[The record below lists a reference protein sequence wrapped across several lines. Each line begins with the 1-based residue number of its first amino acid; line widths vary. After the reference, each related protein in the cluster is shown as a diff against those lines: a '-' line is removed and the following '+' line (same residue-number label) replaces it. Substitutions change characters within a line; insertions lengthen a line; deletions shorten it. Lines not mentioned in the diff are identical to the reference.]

1 MSYLSISG
9 EDRWLCTLLLQAGYK
24 VEYSAAA
31 DALTYCPET
40 FAEFYNQRRRWAPS
54 TMANIVDLIGSFTH
68 TVEKNNNISSVYMI
82 YQILLFASSLIAP
95 GTILLSIAGS
105 FRVIL
110 QTSFVSSYVLAIEPA
125 VFYVFICMTCKQ
137 KTQLTV
143 AALMSA
149 GYAIIM
155 TVTIIG
161 TLVSYLMGD
170 ALNPNLLF
178 FCCLVGFFLIA
189 ALMHP
194 QEMGCLLPAPMFF
207 LCVPSGYLL
216 LTIYSLCNLNVVTW
230 GTRESMEIKTPEQKK
245 NDEEEARRIAE
256 AKKNKKG
263 ILDWLGINKFLQDMK
278 DFFSSFA
285 NSKQVAEPSENTQL
299 LTQMLEAVQN
309 MNRSHSVAPARHPTV
324 LARDPTM
331 LEPVQR
337 AQTILETLEPP
348 RPVRDDMVNPKWL
361 EVDTVGSGY
370 QQPLSLKEATFWR
383 KFIDM
388 YLLPIDADKVKE
400 ERTARELAELRTFV
414 VMGFSIINFLWIVT
428 TFLLQYLGEDDA
440 IRDKLYVPIG
450 SGSKRERLEPFGL
463 LFLVFFTL
471 VLILQFFASV
481 VHRLGTLLHLLA
493 VTDLSG
499 FGNNLDEFFN
509 LVEKTGNL
517 GDIDETSTVYNDPPT
532 QIDDDE
538 APLLPARPSRQQL
551 IRMMTKQMS
560 RVQHNKSDPIPR
572 RRTTPRKARGPQVV
586 HADPQLLTQ
595 NFRRI
600 MGKQKSMLPHNRGLG
615 RRVIREPYT
624 EEDRR
629 SLMDTL
635 HRQRG
640 HRRTLYNS
648 DYRQRRDRHGEHR
661 VHYYGPNSH
670 NARRQRNQQE
680 YNRNYHYQQDHYRDY
695 QPF

>member
-1 MSYLSISG
+1 M
-9 EDRWLCTLLLQAGYK
+9 LLQAGYK

-31 DALTYCPET
+31 DALTYCPER
-40 FAEFYNQRRRWAPS
+40 FDEFYNQRRRWTPS

-68 TVEKNNNISSVYMI
+68 TVEKNNNISNVYMI

-95 GTILLSIAGS
+95 GTILLSVAGS

-161 TLVSYLMGD
+161 TLVAYLMGD

-178 FCCLVGFFLIA
+178 LCCLVGFFLIA
-189 ALMHP
+189 ALLHP
-194 QEMGCLLPAPMFF
+194 QEMGCLLPAPLFF

-216 LTIYSLCNLNVVTW
+216 LTIYSLCNLNIVTW
-230 GTRESMEIKTPEQKK
+230 GTRESLDIKTPEQKK
-245 NDEEEARRIAE
+245 KDEEEAMRNA
-256 AKKNKKG
+256 AKKKKKG
-263 ILDWLGINKFLQDMK
+263 IMNWLGINNVLHDMR
-278 DFFSSFA
+278 DFFGSFHA
-285 NSKQVAEPSENTQL
+285 SPRQPAEPSENTKL
-299 LTQMLEAVQN
+299 LRQMCDELTH
-309 MNRSHSVAPARHPTV
+309 MNKSRSVAPVRQPTIPPKHPTV
-324 LARDPTM
+324 S
-331 LEPVQR
+331 EPVRKPQAILQR
-337 AQTILETLEPP
+337 PQPLK
-348 RPVRDDMVNPKWL
+348 PVRDDMVNPKWL

-370 QQPLSLKEATFWR
+370 QQPLSPKEATFWR

-400 ERTARELAELRTFV
+400 EKTTRELAELRTFV
-414 VMGFSIINFLWIVT
+414 VMGFSIINFLWIIT

-440 IRDKLYVPIG
+440 IRERLYIPLG
-450 SGSKRERLEPFGL
+450 SGDKKERLEPFGL
-463 LFLVFFTL
+463 FFLFFFSL
-471 VLILQFFASV
+471 VLVLQFFASV

-499 FGNNLDEFFN
+499 AGTNLESVFK
-509 LVEKTGNL
+509 LIE
-517 GDIDETSTVYNDPPT
+517 ETYDLNDVDDTSSAYMDSHAP
-532 QIDDDE
+532 IDDVE
-538 APLLPARPSRQQL
+538 PLIQSARRPSRHHM
-551 IRMMTKQMS
+551 IRMMTDQMS
-560 RVQHNKSDPIPR
+560 RAQNKKSALTAR
-572 RRTTPRKARGPQVV
+572 RKSIAGKARGPQMVL
-586 HADPQLLTQ
+586 ADHQLLTKQ
-595 NFRRI
+595 FRRM
-600 MGKQKSMLPHNRGLG
+600 MGKKKSMLPHNRSIGK
-615 RRVIREPYT
+615 RARQERYT

-635 HRQRG
+635 PRLRGQRG
-640 HRRTLYNS
+640 TLYNR
-648 DYRQRRDRHGEHR
+648 DDRHRRDRSGDHH

-680 YNRNYHYQQDHYRDY
+680 YNRNYNYQEDQYSDY
-695 QPF
+695 QPY